1 MREKLKAYKY
11 LWMVNTIPLKI
22 QFLGGT
28 REVGRSALLVT
39 TEKTKILLDYGVML
53 DHEPGFPM
61 HVQPRD
67 VDAVVMTHSHLD
79 HSGAIPVFHIHEKIP
94 VFGTKLSFDLVQL
107 LISDFIHLSGY
118 YLPYEYIELRTM
130 LRSCVHLDYREP
142 RAIGDIQIQLLDAGH
157 LPGSVQVLVEAEGKR
172 LLYTSDYNLTETRLL
187 HGADKE
193 YGELDALV
201 IESTYAD
208 EEHPDRKAAEKE
220 FVESITEVV
229 ENGGTVL
236 VPAFGVGRSQEI
248 ACILE
253 AYHFDHS
260 VTIDGMAR
268 ETNRI
273 LMNHTAFLRDPRLFM
288 DAVHS
293 ATWVEGWRDR
303 GGATKK
309 PGVII
314 SPAGMLKGGPA
325 AFYVQRLGKKS
336 RNAIFLVSYQIPG
349 TPGRELLEKGRCV
362 IDGKMRKVKARVERF
377 DFSSHCGANELQET
391 VKNLEG
397 SPKVYVVHGAEGN
410 CKRFAKWIKKE
421 MGLEAAAPSSGD
433 TFTI

>member
-1 MREKLKAYKY
+1 MD
-11 LWMVNTIPLKI
+11 TISLKI

-28 REVGRSALLVT
+28 REVGRSALLAAT
-39 TEKTKILLDYGVML
+39 KETKILLDYGVML
-53 DHEPGFPM
+53 NHEPGFPM
-61 HVQPRD
+61 HIQPKD
-67 VDAVVMTHSHLD
+67 VSAVVMTHSHLD
-79 HSGAIPVFHIHEKIP
+79 HSGAIPVFHIHERIP
-94 VFGTKLSFDLVQL
+94 VFGTKLTFDLVQL

-130 LRSCVHLDYREP
+130 LCSCDNLDYREP
-142 RAIGDIQIQLLDAGH
+142 RIVGDIQIELLDAGH
-157 LPGSVQVLVEAEGKR
+157 LPGSAQVLVEAEGKK

-187 HGADKE
+187 HGADKK

-208 EEHPDRKAAEKE
+208 ENHPDRKAAEKK
-220 FVESITEVV
+220 FVESVTEVV

-248 ACILE
+248 VCILG
-253 AYHFDHS
+253 AYHFDYS
-260 VTIDGMAR
+260 ITIDGMAR

-273 LMNHTAFLRDPRLFM
+273 LMNHTSFLRDPHLFM
-288 DAVHS
+288 NAIHA

-303 GGATKK
+303 RNAAKK
-309 PGVII
+309 PGVIV

-325 AFYVQRLGKKS
+325 AFYVQKVGKKS

-377 DFSSHCGANELQET
+377 DFSSHCGASELQKT
-391 VKNLEG
+391 VKSLKGN
-397 SPKVYVVHGAEGN
+397 PKIYVVHGAEGN

-421 MGLEAAAPSSGD
+421 TGLEATAPKSGD